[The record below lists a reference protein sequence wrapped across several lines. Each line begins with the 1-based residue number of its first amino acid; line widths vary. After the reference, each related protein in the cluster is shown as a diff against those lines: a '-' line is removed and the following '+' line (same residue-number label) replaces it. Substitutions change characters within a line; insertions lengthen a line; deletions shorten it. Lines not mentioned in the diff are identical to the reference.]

1 MSDVYSHLSCGNRDT
16 RVRGYRKIA
25 SEPSYSG
32 PFRGR
37 LGAREEV
44 QMGVRRWWGWEGKG
58 RGGKG
63 GEVGG
68 RGLNRDGI
76 GEGGVAGEEGGQ
88 GEYPDQIKYKKGGRR
103 VQTS

>member
-1 MSDVYSHLSCGNRDT
+1 
-16 RVRGYRKIA
+16 
-25 SEPSYSG
+25 
-32 PFRGR
+32 
-37 LGAREEV
+37 
-44 QMGVRRWWGWEGKG
+44 MGVRRWWGWEGKG

-63 GEVGG
+63 GEVWG